1 MYQTWLPALRSL
13 GIPQNDH
20 PLAGNNIGVSQQP
33 SDINPSNTTRSYS
46 APAYLFPN
54 AARKNLIVL
63 TGALVE
69 KINWAS
75 NTGGGKAVASGVT
88 FNSGGKKYTAVA
100 KKEVLISAG
109 TVNSPQVLELSGV
122 GAKDILAKA
131 GIQQVVDLPS
141 V

>member
-1 MYQTWLPALRSL
+1 MCQTWLPALRSL
-13 GIPQNDH
+13 KIPQNDH
-20 PLAGNNIGVSQQP
+20 PLAGNNIGASQQP

-54 AARKNLIVL
+54 SARKNLIVL

-75 NTGGGKAVASGVT
+75 NTRGGKVVASGVT
-88 FNSGGKKYTAVA
+88 FNSGGNKYTVVA

-109 TVNSPQVLELSGV
+109 TINSPQILELSGI